1 MNPAQKFAD
10 LHLHTN
16 FSDGTYT
23 PQELVLKSIKC
34 GLSAIAIVDH
44 DTICAIVPALEAA
57 KEKNIEVLSGIEFS
71 SEHETKEVHILGYLI
86 DYNNSALLEKLDF
99 LKKIRI
105 QRVYKIIE
113 KLKSLGVIL
122 SPEAVFEIAKGGTV
136 GRLHIARAMLKEG
149 LISSLAEAFQKYIG
163 DKCPAYVLG
172 FKFSV
177 KEAIELIKK
186 SGGIPVLAHPYVLN
200 NDELILQF
208 IEDGLMGLEIYYPEH
223 SQSMVNFYLKLA
235 KKHNLL
241 ITGGSDCHGA
251 AKPEVKIGSIKIPYE
266 LVEKLKQE
274 KEKHEKRPRILYAP
288 GDEAGIKRQGLH
300 FA

>member
-1 MNPAQKFAD
+1 MSPAEKLVD

-34 GLSAIAIVDH
+34 GLSAIAITDH
-44 DTICAIVPALEAA
+44 DTVSAIIPAMEAA
-57 KEKNIEVLSGIEFS
+57 KEKNLEVLAGIEFS
-71 SEHETKEVHILGYLI
+71 SEYETKEVHILGYLI
-86 DYNNSALLEKLDF
+86 DYQNSALLERFDF
-99 LKKIRI
+99 LKKSRI
-105 QRVYKIIE
+105 ERVYKIID
-113 KLKSLGVIL
+113 KLKGMGVIL
-122 SPEAVFEIAKGGTV
+122 NPEAVFEVAKGGTV

-149 LISSLAEAFQKYIG
+149 LISSLAEAFGKYIG

-186 SGGIPVLAHPYVLN
+186 SGGIPVLAHPYTLD

-208 IEDGLMGLEIYYPEH
+208 IEYGLMGLEIYYPEH

-235 KKHNLL
+235 QKHHLL
-241 ITGGSDCHGA
+241 VTGGSDCHGV
-251 AKPEVKIGSIKIPYE
+251 AKPEVKLGSMKIPYE
-266 LVEKLKQE
+266 LVEKL
-274 KEKHEKRPRILYAP
+274 R
-288 GDEAGIKRQGLH
+288 EAKKN
-300 FA
+300 